1 VRERGVQSRRVS
13 ESKEAARRPA
23 PTSSAT
29 NTWQIIAIIA
39 LLAATAGWTTV
50 AVIALRGPSAPA
62 AVADATESPDPA
74 DLEEESEPPEV
85 IPHDAPELEA
95 VLPTTVDGVALQSKS
110 AAGADLITEDAYGEA
125 LRAFLTSVGKAPEDL
140 HWAQAI
146 DEAGALDG
154 VFNVWRVAGVPG
166 TKVRD
171 TLIEA
176 WKADYPD
183 LKVTDVTVDGQSMQ
197 SVIFDTETPP
207 SYLYVRGEQ
216 FYDIWTGDPKIAAA
230 GIAAL
235 PAPGGSAAPGASAA
249 PSSSAA
255 APAASGSTTP

>member
-50 AVIALRGPSAPA
+50 AVIALRGPSTPA
-62 AVADATESPDPA
+62 AVTDATESPDPA
-74 DLEEESEPPEV
+74 DLVDPSEEPEV

-95 VLPTTVDGVALQSKS
+95 VLPTTVNGVALQTKS
-110 AAGADLITEDAYGEA
+110 AAGADLITEDAYGES
-125 LRAFLTSVGKAPEDL
+125 LKAFLTSVGKAPADL

-146 DEAGALDG
+146 DDAGALDG
-154 VFNVWRVAGVPG
+154 VFNVWSVAGVDG
-166 TKVRD
+166 TKLRD
-171 TLIEA
+171 TLVEA

-183 LKVTDVTVDGQSMQ
+183 LKVTDVTVDGQAMQ
-197 SVIFDTETPP
+197 SVVFDTETPP

-216 FYDIWTGDPKIAAA
+216 FYDIWTGDAKIAAA

-235 PAPGGSAAPGASAA
+235 PAPGASGAPAASAA

-255 APAASGSTTP
+255 PAASGSTSP